1 MNRRSSSGRLP
12 WGGSSHGG
20 LYGGSPRSGPG
31 RPLVLGGILIGLAV
45 LAFFAYSRVCG
56 GGGCDTDYCASGQKF
71 SAPEGYELV
80 SKVFELNAKK
90 AAAPDNSNA
99 LVQLPLKSAT
109 TDQRNLSFYQ
119 YVASTSS
126 WETLAPAI
134 LDPQGKMASATL
146 QETPAIIAVMR
157 RLLPSGHV
165 AAYLPHNAPLHR
177 DAVGRVTL
185 VHTFDFAPAADGTVT
200 GELSGITSDGSFAF
214 YPVISVKAGDKGA
227 IPTVVSIL
235 GDAATRSN
243 HVLQIVNLVNEKKLG
258 GINIAYMDLPADQRT
273 AFALFI
279 SELGQRLHSQNK
291 LLTLTIPSPIV
302 VQGRVDEG
310 AYDWAELGKAADVL
324 AISPL
329 RDQSSYRNDMPRVLE
344 HLASLVKPSK
354 LLLTVTPYATVKT
367 VDGIETLRLSD
378 AMARATRMSIG
389 AGGDEKIVAS
399 SVVEIV
405 GTNIDREENLS
416 GIVWQP
422 ETATV
427 AFTYKSGT
435 PRTVWLENFFSV
447 GFKLELIPRYKLGGV
462 AVENASDDVYLGNIW
477 TALVPFITS
486 GQPILMQPNPADL
499 LPRWTVS
506 KGTIEGGERAGQKG
520 RIKWSTPAEPG
531 TYTIKLTLS
540 DGSYYFE
547 NEVAVTV
554 QPREARTPTATVTAT
569 PTN

>member
-1 MNRRSSSGRLP
+1 MNRRSSGSRLP
-12 WGGSSHGG
+12 WGGSSSGG
-20 LYGGSPRSGPG
+20 LYGGSARSGPG
-31 RPLVLGGILIGLAV
+31 RPLLLGGILLGLAV
-45 LAFFAYSRVCG
+45 LAFLAYSRLCG
-56 GGGCDTDYCASGQKF
+56 GGGCNTDYCASGQKL
-71 SAPEGYELV
+71 ATPEGYEFV
-80 SKVFELNAKK
+80 SKVFELNPKK
-90 AAAPDNSNA
+90 DPAPGDANA
-99 LVQLPLKSAT
+99 LVQLPLKNPT
-109 TDQRNLSFYQ
+109 TDQRSLSFYQ
-119 YVASTSS
+119 YVEATKT

-134 LDPQGKMASATL
+134 LDPQGKMATATL

-177 DAVGRVTL
+177 DAAGKVTM
-185 VHTFDFAPAADGTVT
+185 VHTFDFTPQADGAIT
-200 GELSGITSDGSFAF
+200 GELSSITSDGSFAF

-227 IPTVVSIL
+227 IPAVVSIL
-235 GDAATRSN
+235 GDAVTRSN
-243 HVLQIVNLVNEKKLG
+243 HVLKIVNLVNEKKLG

-273 AFALFI
+273 AYTLFI
-279 SELGQRLHSQNK
+279 SELSQQLHSQNK
-291 LLTLTIPSPIV
+291 LLTLTVPSPIV
-302 VQGRVDEG
+302 VQGRIDEG
-310 AYDWAELGKAADVL
+310 AYDWVELGKAADVL
-324 AISPL
+324 AIAPL
-329 RDQSSYRNDMPRVLE
+329 RDQSTYRTDMARVLE
-344 HLASLVKPSK
+344 HLTGLVKPSK

-367 VDGIETLRLSD
+367 VDGIETLRLAD
-378 AMARATRMSIG
+378 AMARAARMSIG
-389 AGGDEKIVAS
+389 AGSDEQIVAG

-416 GIVWQP
+416 GIVWQA

-435 PRTVWLENFFSV
+435 PRTVWIENFFSV
-447 GFKLELIPRYKLGGV
+447 GFKLELVPRFKLGGV

-477 TALVPFITS
+477 AALVPFISS

-554 QPREARTPTATVTAT
+554 QPREARTPAATVTAT
-569 PTN
+569 PPN

>member
-31 RPLVLGGILIGLAV
+31 RPLVLGGILLGLAV

-185 VHTFDFAPAADGTVT
+185 VHTFDFAPAADGTIT

-569 PTN
+569 PPN

>member
-1 MNRRSSSGRLP
+1 M
-12 WGGSSHGG
+12 
-20 LYGGSPRSGPG
+20 
-31 RPLVLGGILIGLAV
+31 LGGILIGLAV

>member
-1 MNRRSSSGRLP
+1 MSRRSSSGRLP
-12 WGGSSHGG
+12 WGGSSAGG
-20 LYGGSPRSGPG
+20 LYGGTGRPGPG
-31 RPLVLGGILIGLAV
+31 RPLVLGGILIGLAL
-45 LAFFAYSRVCG
+45 LAFFGYSRLCG
-56 GGGCDTDYCASGQKF
+56 GGGCDTDYCASGQKL
-71 SAPEGYELV
+71 STPEGYELV
-80 SKVFELNAKK
+80 SKVFAFNAKK
-90 AAAPDNSNA
+90 GAAPGGSNA
-99 LVQLPLKSAT
+99 LVQLPLTRST

-119 YVASTSS
+119 YVESTKT

-165 AAYLPHNAPLHR
+165 AAYLPRNMQLHR
-177 DAVGRVTL
+177 EAVGRVTL
-185 VHTFDFAPAADGTVT
+185 VHTFDFTPVADGTIA
-200 GELSGITSDGSFAF
+200 GELSAITNDGSFAF

-227 IPTVVSIL
+227 IPAIVSIL
-235 GDAATRSN
+235 GDAQTRSN
-243 HVLQIVNLVNEKKLG
+243 HVIQIVNLVNGKKLA

-273 AFALFI
+273 SFALFI
-279 SELGQRLHSQNK
+279 SELSQRLHSQNK
-291 LLTLTIPSPIV
+291 LLTLTVPSPIV

-324 AISPL
+324 AIAPL
-329 RDQSSYRNDMPRVLE
+329 RDQSSYRADMPRVLE
-344 HLASLVKPSK
+344 HLTGLVEPSK
-354 LLLTVTPYATVKT
+354 LLLTVTPYATEKA
-367 VDGIETLRLSD
+367 VDGMKTLRLSD
-378 AMARATRMSIG
+378 AMALASKMSIG
-389 AGGDEKIVAS
+389 PGGDQKIVTG

-435 PRTVWLENFFSV
+435 PRTVWLENFFSI

-462 AVENASDDVYLGNIW
+462 GVENASDDVYLGNIW
-477 TALVPFITS
+477 TALVPFISS

-569 PTN
+569 PPN

>member
-31 RPLVLGGILIGLAV
+31 RPLVLGGILLGLAV

-185 VHTFDFAPAADGTVT
+185 VHTFDFAPAADGTIT

-435 PRTVWLENFFSV
+435 PRTVWLEKFFSV

-569 PTN
+569 PPN